1 MFDFSAH
8 WYSDSLQIHVQY
20 EGSPLWA
27 PVCSCY
33 ISLSTALQSN
43 DLTET
48 EKKLAREY
56 LKEETKKL
64 EDYDVAMEVDGD
76 TPGAEENQE
85 EAVYIPGA
93 GRLSKLNNRDLRRLN
108 KEGEF
113 NTRFVAL

>member
-1 MFDFSAH
+1 MFDFSALIICRYMYNTKDPH
-8 WYSDSLQIHVQY
+8 Y
-20 EGSPLWA
+20 EPLYAAATFLA
-27 PVCSCY
+27 P
-33 ISLSTALQSN
+33 LQSN

-64 EDYDVAMEVDGD
+64 EDYDVAVEVDGD
-76 TPGAEENQE
+76 TPGAEEKQE

-113 NTRFVAL
+113 DTRFVSL